1 MPPKFYAAIWT
12 VFLLV
17 IAAVVLTGNLTTWA
31 IVAFGFA
38 SFGLIF
44 MGMMLVLPFVATHG
58 ENAPHVTKEPA
69 AAKVVADRQTS
80 RAGHGFA
87 TPHHV

>member
-38 SFGLIF
+38 SFGLVF

-58 ENAPHVTKEPA
+58 ENAPHTTEAPATAKSVTEKPTGRA
-69 AAKVVADRQTS
+69 A
-80 RAGHGFA
+80 HGFA

>member
-1 MPPKFYAAIWT
+1 MPPKFYAAIWSF
-12 VFLLV
+12 FLLV
-17 IAAVVLTGNLTTWA
+17 IATVVVTGNLTTWA
-31 IVAFGFA
+31 IVAFGFV

-58 ENAPHVTKEPA
+58 ENAPHVTDAPMPAKAATDTTKE
-69 AAKVVADRQTS
+69 
-80 RAGHGFA
+80 RAPHGFA

>member
-17 IAAVVLTGNLTTWA
+17 IAAVVVTGNLTTWA

-38 SFGLIF
+38 SFGLVF
-44 MGMMLVLPFVATHG
+44 MGVMLVLPFVATHG
-58 ENAPHVTKEPA
+58 ENAPHTTEVPAKAVTDKQTGRA
-69 AAKVVADRQTS
+69 AHD
-80 RAGHGFA
+80 FA